1 MVTNLPTVLRQ
12 ADLLSLTQEQAVA
25 EHVQASGVSTPEALL
40 VLDIFTGESLAHNIQ
55 TIFGL
60 PLVQLGNTDYEALC
74 EQLGLRELIT
84 KYRAIPISV
93 SSSTLTLASADPTD
107 LQAEDD
113 FRFATGL
120 QIELVVANHSEL
132 EGAIRKLYGR
142 SISGQDSKRKE
153 ITQDELANLV
163 EVSDDEIGS
172 IEDLSQDD
180 SPVSR
185 FINQIQ
191 VDAVRKGA
199 SDIHVEPYAGHYRV
213 SPPCDGL
220 LGEVQ

>member
-1 MVTNLPTVLRQ
+1 MLTNLPTVLRQ
-12 ADLLSLTQEQAVA
+12 ADLLSLTQEQTIA
-25 EHVQASGVSTPEALL
+25 EHVHASGVSTPEALL
-40 VLDIFTGESLAHNIQ
+40 VLGIFTGESLAHNIQ
-55 TIFGL
+55 AIFGL

-74 EQLGLRELIT
+74 EQLGLRELIS

-120 QIELVVANHSEL
+120 QIELVVANYSEL

-163 EVSDDEIGS
+163 EVSDDEMTS

-185 FINQIQ
+185 FINQIL

-199 SDIHVEPYAGHYRV
+199 
-213 SPPCDGL
+213 
-220 LGEVQ
+220 